1 MNIKERLQ
9 TLKEQQTSK
18 AAQNIP
24 PKPPSDPG
32 AGMKW
37 KLTKLPDGAMTW
49 EARPSAQEPG
59 EVPAV
64 VSAGK
69 VTEQWSHYSSDDDSL
84 FIAAQWDLIDEN
96 NQDWNAET
104 VKRDV
109 LAHITKKYGQKQANI
124 LDLDWESGVAIVQ
137 LAQMKHPKAGIEV
150 AAELKDEHPVCPID
164 DKRIEIHAC
173 RGTTTGES
181 CPFYQTASA
190 KDYCTFRKYGAVT
203 EEKTTLDQFI
213 EKNKKRE
220 ASLRIA
226 SAVLSALSLPK
237 MERKASVAIPKDES
251 YQPVSRRA
259 KVLKAGHKGIV
270 SKKNKDGSFI
280 VKWDD
285 GKEGAYWAHELT
297 VTERGI

>member
-9 TLKEQQTSK
+9 TLKEQQVSK

-37 KLTKLPDGAMTW
+37 KLAKLPDGSMTW
-49 EARPSAQEPG
+49 EARPAAQEPN

-64 VSAGK
+64 VAGK

-84 FIAAQWDLIDEN
+84 FIAAQWDLVDEN
-96 NQDWNAET
+96 NQDWTAET
-104 VKRDV
+104 VKREV
-109 LAHITKKYGQKQANI
+109 LAHMVTKYGEKRIAKI
-124 LDLDWESGVAIVQ
+124 IDLDWESGIAIVQ
-137 LAQMKHPKAGIEV
+137 VAKINDTRPGIEL
-150 AAELKDEHPVCPID
+150 AAKLDEFPVCPID

-181 CPFYQTASA
+181 CPFHQTASTN
-190 KDYCTFRKYGAVT
+190 DYCTFRKYGMVN
-203 EEKTTLDQFI
+203 EEKTTLDEFI

-251 YQPVSRRA
+251 YQPVTRRA
-259 KVLKAGHKGIV
+259 HVVKGAHKGVV

-280 VKWDD
+280 VKWED

-297 VTERGI
+297 VTERGV